1 MTTFESFQPENAY
14 FSHDTL
20 RKKKRFQ
27 KKKTNQKTCEIEISN
42 RRESKMEVILEWKLG
57 AIQRYMFSQVQ
68 ILRNVENFGQFKKLI
83 HTKCF
88 F

>member
-27 KKKTNQKTCEIEISN
+27 KKKTKKKKISEKKT
-42 RRESKMEVILEWKLG
+42 
-57 AIQRYMFSQVQ
+57 
-68 ILRNVENFGQFKKLI
+68 KK
-83 HTKCF
+83 KNM
-88 F
+88 